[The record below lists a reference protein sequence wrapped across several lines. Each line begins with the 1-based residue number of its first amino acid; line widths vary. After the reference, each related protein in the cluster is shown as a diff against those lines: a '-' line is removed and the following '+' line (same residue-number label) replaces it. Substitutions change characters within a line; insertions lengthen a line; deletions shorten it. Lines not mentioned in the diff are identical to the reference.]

1 MLNIVLHEPE
11 IPGNT
16 GTIGRTCVATGT
28 RLHLIEPLGFQ
39 INDKTLKR
47 AGLDYWHYLDI
58 SYYDGLK
65 DFFAKNQG
73 PFYYFTTKG
82 RHNYSEQIYAENAY
96 LVFGREDKG
105 LPEELLLQ
113 HPDSCLRLP
122 MRGGLRSLNLSNTV
136 AVGVYE
142 ALRQWGFPELKNQ
155 GQLSRY
161 TWPEEPDERE

>member
-1 MLNIVLHEPE
+1 M
-11 IPGNT
+11 
-16 GTIGRTCVATGT
+16 
-28 RLHLIEPLGFQ
+28 
-39 INDKTLKR
+39 
-47 AGLDYWHYLDI
+47 
-58 SYYDGLK
+58 
-65 DFFAKNQG
+65 
-73 PFYYFTTKG
+73 
-82 RHNYSEQIYAENAY
+82 
-96 LVFGREDKG
+96 
-105 LPEELLLQ
+105 PEELLLQ